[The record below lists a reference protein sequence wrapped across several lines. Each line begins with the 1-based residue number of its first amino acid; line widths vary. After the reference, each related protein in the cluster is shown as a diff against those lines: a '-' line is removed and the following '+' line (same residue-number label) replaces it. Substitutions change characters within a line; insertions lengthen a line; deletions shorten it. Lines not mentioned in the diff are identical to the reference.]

1 MKQGDLVKISIESV
15 NGYKKWK
22 KGEIVK
28 VTHLESNYTGDYACV
43 IDEEDN
49 KLTTPIEYLEEI
61 DQSVLREL
69 SFKEL
74 LRELEV
80 YKNVFCTGEE
90 LPGIRKAIEIL
101 NRLEAK

>member
-1 MKQGDLVKISIESV
+1 MKQGDLVKISSESV

-28 VTHLESNYTGDYACV
+28 VTHLMSNYTGDYACV
-43 IDEEDN
+43 IDEEGN
-49 KLTTPIEYLEEI
+49 KLTSPIEYLEEI

-69 SFKEL
+69 SSKEI

-80 YKNVFCTGEE
+80 YKNVFCTREE
-90 LPGIRKAIEIL
+90 LPGIRKAIKIL
-101 NRLEAK
+101 NRLETE